1 MEIRK
6 LLPGKFDN
14 LVRNYEF
21 SNKEIHKKWWEMFL
35 HSWKIYIFSSRDDK
49 LIFPCSLV
57 LHLAYFQGHKQVL
70 HHFLYHCILEL
81 MHLLICSLLR
91 VLIHFQLLFTT
102 LESPQ
107 CTLPWGSVCASVLV
121 CSGLLSFRV
130 LSTRSSTNGFKASS
144 CIFAGMELSLIC
156 KQSIIKINQY
166 LIRILLLTIETW

>member
-91 VLIHFQLLFTT
+91 VVITYCRHKPRYTLSIIHYLLRVSSMYIT
-102 LESPQ
+102 LGFCLCQ
-107 CTLPWGSVCASVLV
+107 CTS
-121 CSGLLSFRV
+121 LLWFV
-130 LSTRSSTNGFKASS
+130 VFQGFK
-144 CIFAGMELSLIC
+144 
-156 KQSIIKINQY
+156 Y
-166 LIRILLLTIETW
+166 